1 MPEEGLHVRIGACFL
16 ELRRSQREWSLHHRY
31 EGDPLDGAVE
41 IRAGS
46 DIATDETGSKDM
58 GRTSI
63 VTSAPGG
70 ETSLLGLAPPGDEQT
85 LRAVV
90 DATSEVIELAPRF
103 ADRSVV
109 ARPQRPL
116 RLPAGQSAQLFVGTP
131 LWVVVRVPRGPE
143 MLELPLIVPT
153 ETWFGPSPVEGEL
166 CYSART
172 RAVASLEEVPRLTT
186 RALTRVT
193 LINRA
198 PDAMDLE
205 RLRLPV
211 PRLRL
216 AWDES
221 IGRFVTDDLELRRE
235 EDGKSANV
243 EIKTLPPGVEVTAPP
258 REPTRRSWN
267 HALSALWA

>member
-1 MPEEGLHVRIGACFL
+1 MPEEGLYVRIGACFL
-16 ELRRSQREWSLHHRY
+16 QMRRSAHEWSLHHHY
-31 EGDPLDGAVE
+31 AGDPLDPTVD
-41 IRAGS
+41 IR
-46 DIATDETGSKDM
+46 TGQDAAADDL

-63 VTSAPGG
+63 VATSAAGA
-70 ETSLLGLAPPGDEQT
+70 ETSLLGIAPPGDEQM

-90 DATSEVIELAPRF
+90 NATSEVIELVPRL
-103 ADRSVV
+103 ANRSVV

-116 RLPAGQSAQLFVGTP
+116 RLPAGQTAHLYVGTP
-131 LWVVVRVPRGPE
+131 LWVAVRVPGGPE

-172 RAVASLEEVPRLTT
+172 RAVSSLDEVPGLTT

-198 PDAMDLE
+198 SDAMDLE

-216 AWDES
+216 AWDDA
-221 IGRFVTDDLELRRE
+221 IGRFVTDELELRRE
-235 EDGKSANV
+235 EDGKTANV
-243 EIKTLPPGVEVTAPP
+243 EIKSLPAGLTVTTPP
-258 REPTRRSWN
+258 REVTRRSWS